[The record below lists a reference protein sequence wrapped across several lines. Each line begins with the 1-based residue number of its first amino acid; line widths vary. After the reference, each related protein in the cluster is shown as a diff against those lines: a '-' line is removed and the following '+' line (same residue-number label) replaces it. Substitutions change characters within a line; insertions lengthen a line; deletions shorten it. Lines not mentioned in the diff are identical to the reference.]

1 MTLCQLA
8 VQVHARYVPAHGR
21 GALYLRPTLYAEEE
35 ALGFRPAT
43 RHRLAVAVTPCSDP
57 QPKSMRLWAES
68 ELIRAAPGGLGA
80 AKTGG
85 NYAAGLAG
93 QLRAREN
100 GFDDVIWLDAITRR
114 ERSEEHTSE
123 LQSLM
128 RISYAVFCLKK

>member
-1 MTLCQLA
+1 
-8 VQVHARYVPAHGR
+8 
-21 GALYLRPTLYAEEE
+21 
-35 ALGFRPAT
+35 
-43 RHRLAVAVTPCSDP
+43 
-57 QPKSMRLWAES
+57 MRLWAES

-114 ERSEEHTSE
+114 ELAEAGTMNVFVQVGDELITPPLDGTILAGITRDSVLRLLRADGVRVSTEERRVGKECCSA
-123 LQSLM
+123 
-128 RISYAVFCLKK
+128 SYSACGPVP

>member
-1 MTLCQLA
+1 MPAPPEELFMTLCQLA

-100 GFDDVIWLDAITRR
+100 G
-114 ERSEEHTSE
+114 RSEERRVGKEWVSPGR
-123 LQSLM
+123 S
-128 RISYAVFCLKK
+128 RG

>member
-1 MTLCQLA
+1 
-8 VQVHARYVPAHGR
+8 
-21 GALYLRPTLYAEEE
+21 
-35 ALGFRPAT
+35 
-43 RHRLAVAVTPCSDP
+43 
-57 QPKSMRLWAES
+57 MRLWAES

-114 ERSEEHTSE
+114 ELARLEERRVGKECVSTWRSRGSQIHSTKNRTKDQI
-123 LQSLM
+123 LAQSYNVHRL
-128 RISYAVFCLKK
+128 S

>member
-1 MTLCQLA
+1 
-8 VQVHARYVPAHGR
+8 
-21 GALYLRPTLYAEEE
+21 
-35 ALGFRPAT
+35 
-43 RHRLAVAVTPCSDP
+43 
-57 QPKSMRLWAES
+57 MRLWAES

-114 ERSEEHTSE
+114 ELAEAGTMNVFVQVGDELITPPLDGTILAGITRDSVLRLLRADGVRVRSEERRGGQECVSTCRSRLSRYH
-123 LQSLM
+123 
-128 RISYAVFCLKK
+128 

>member
-1 MTLCQLA
+1 MPAPPEELFMTLCQLA

-57 QPKSMRLWAES
+57 QPKSLRLWAES

-93 QLRAREN
+93 QLRAR
-100 GFDDVIWLDAITRR
+100 
-114 ERSEEHTSE
+114 RSEERRVGKECVSTFS
-123 LQSLM
+123 S
-128 RISYAVFCLKK
+128 RW